1 MTVHSLHAA
10 AGPAASDVYD
20 QLSREL
26 ALAAAAPFD
35 RAARAEAAMQMIA
48 NIRDFLVADLS
59 PAGEAL
65 LDEAIA
71 ELMDHSPDAPRPR
84 QGLSC

>member
-1 MTVHSLHAA
+1 MEIRLTVQLLHVA
-10 AGPAASDVYD
+10 AGPVASDVYD

-35 RAARAEAAMQMIA
+35 RAARAAAAMQMIA

-59 PAGEAL
+59 AAGETL

-71 ELMDHSPDAPRPR
+71 ELMIGDARP
-84 QGLSC
+84 C